1 MVQHKRD
8 LQKYISGGKVIMKTI
23 IMASPGMV
31 MDGLENEHIG
41 FLYGLFICFGVT
53 RNILKAFSIFV
64 CRSNPNLI
72 VAHEK
77 S

>member
-1 MVQHKRD
+1 MVLHKRD

-23 IMASPGMV
+23 IMASSGMV
-31 MDGLENEHIG
+31 MDGLENDHID
-41 FLYGLFICFGVT
+41 FLCGLFIWFEAT

>member
-23 IMASPGMV
+23 IMASSGMV
-31 MDGLENEHIG
+31 MDGLENDHIG
-41 FLYGLFICFGVT
+41 FLCGLFICFEAT

-64 CRSNPNLI
+64 NRSNPNLI